1 MATNEP
7 IQSPQLTALEQ
18 QIAAGDQGALAAFW
32 REIAAAGTPLVEPI
46 AGDEQHVLVTFL
58 WRAAKPLDNVVVVG
72 GLAGRGFD
80 RMAQMPKTDLW
91 FKTYR
96 ARSDIRTVYHLTPN
110 DTLLPYD
117 QDPDFGARTE
127 LWKRDP
133 LNPHVYPYWG
143 GASLLVLPAAPPQPW
158 LITQSD
164 RPVGKLDVQR
174 FSSARLGNERDV
186 WIYTPPGYTREGP
199 PYGLLI
205 LFDGWD
211 YTHMV
216 PTPTIL
222 DNLLAEDRLPPL
234 VAVLIGNV
242 DRQRELF
249 GNPPFIDALA
259 YELLPWVRQRY
270 HVSNDPAD
278 TIIGG
283 SSAGA
288 LTAALAGLRHPEL
301 FGTILAMSGAFDWK
315 PDDDP
320 TYEWLAR
327 QYADSPTLPLRFY
340 ITVGQLESHTP
351 FMDGPDFVTT
361 NRRLRDVLRAKGYP
375 VQYAEESG
383 GHDPINW
390 RGALA
395 DGLLALVG
403 R

>member
-1 MATNEP
+1 MTINEP
-7 IQSPQLTALEQ
+7 IQSPRLATLEQ
-18 QIAAGDQGALAAFW
+18 QLAAGDQGALAAFW
-32 REIAAAGTPLVEPI
+32 REITAAGTPLVEPI
-46 AGDEQHVLVTFL
+46 AGDERHVLVTFL
-58 WRAAKPLDNVVVVG
+58 WRAARPLDNVVVVG

-80 RMAQMPKTDLW
+80 RMAQMPDTDLW

-96 ARSDIRTVYHLTPN
+96 ARADIQTVYHLTPN

-143 GASLLVLPAAPPQPW
+143 GASLLALPAAPPQPW
-158 LITQSD
+158 LIAQPD
-164 RPVGKLDVQR
+164 RPAGQLDVQR

-186 WIYTPPGYTREGP
+186 WVYTPPGYTREGP

-222 DNLLAEDRLPPL
+222 DNLLAEGRLPPL

-249 GNPPFIDALA
+249 GHQPFVDALA
-259 YELLPWVRQRY
+259 HELLPWVHQRY
-270 HVSNDPAD
+270 QVSSIPAD
-278 TIIGG
+278 TIVGG

-301 FGTILAMSGAFDWK
+301 FGMILAMSGAFDWK
-315 PDDDP
+315 PDDDSE
-320 TYEWLAR
+320 YEWLAR
-327 QYADSPTLPLRFY
+327 QYADGPTLPLRFY
-340 ITVGQLESHTP
+340 MTVGLLESLTP

-361 NRRLRDVLRAKGYP
+361 NRHLRDVLRAKGYP
-375 VQYAEESG
+375 VEYAETSG

-395 DGLLALVG
+395 GGLLALVG
-403 R
+403 K